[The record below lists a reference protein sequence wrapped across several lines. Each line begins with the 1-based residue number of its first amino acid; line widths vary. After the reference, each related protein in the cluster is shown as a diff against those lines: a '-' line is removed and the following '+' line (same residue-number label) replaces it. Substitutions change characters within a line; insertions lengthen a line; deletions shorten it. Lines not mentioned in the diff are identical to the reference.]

1 VAITHAI
8 ILFDG
13 TCAFCERSVRFI
25 ATRDHGYFKF
35 GASQNPEG
43 RALLAKHGTTRDA
56 ARSMILIEDGEIS
69 LQSTAVLKIARR
81 MTAPWR
87 WFAIFIWVPRPIRD
101 SLYRMVAAIRHRI
114 AGESNAC
121 EVPPP
126 EIRERLIT
134 P

>member
-1 VAITHAI
+1 MPAGGI

-13 TCAFCERSVRFI
+13 MCGFCERSVRFI

-43 RALLAKHGTTRDA
+43 QALLAKYGTTREA
-56 ARSMILIEDGEIS
+56 ARSMILIEDGEIF
-69 LQSTAVLKIARR
+69 LRSTAALKIARR

-87 WFAIFIWVPRPIRD
+87 WAVIFLYVPRPIRD
-101 SLYRMVAAIRHRI
+101 AIYRVIAAVRHRI
-114 AGESNAC
+114 AGRSNAC
-121 EVPPP
+121 EIPPP
-126 EIRERLIT
+126 EIRQRLIT

>member
-1 VAITHAI
+1 VAGAI

-43 RALLAKHGTTRDA
+43 QALLARYGTTRES
-56 ARSMILIEDGEIS
+56 ARSIILIEHGEIF
-69 LQSTAVLKIARR
+69 LRSTAVLKIAKR
-81 MTAPWR
+81 MPPPWR
-87 WFAIFIWVPRPIRD
+87 WAAILLLVPRPVRD
-101 SLYRMVAAIRHRI
+101 GVYRVVAAIRHRL

>member
-1 VAITHAI
+1 MPGGGI

-25 ATRDHGYFKF
+25 ATRDNGYFKF

-43 RALLAKHGTTRDA
+43 QALLAKYGTSRDS
-56 ARSMILIEDGEIS
+56 ARSIILIDDGKVS
-69 LQSTAVLKIARR
+69 LRSDAVLRISRR
-81 MTAPWR
+81 MSAPWR
-87 WFAIFIWVPRPIRD
+87 WAAIFLLLPRPIRD
-101 SLYRMVAAIRHRI
+101 AVYRVVAAVRHRI

-121 EVPPP
+121 EIPPP

-134 P
+134 S

>member
-1 VAITHAI
+1 MPGGGI

-13 TCAFCERSVRFI
+13 TCAFCERSVRFV
-25 ATRDHGYFKF
+25 ATRDNGYFKF

-43 RALLAKHGTTRDA
+43 QALLAKFGTSRDA

-69 LQSTAVLKIARR
+69 LRSTAVLKIARR

-87 WFAIFIWVPRPIRD
+87 WAAIFLWVPRPIRD
-101 SLYRMVAAIRHRI
+101 AIYRVVAAVRHRI
-114 AGESNAC
+114 AGPANAC
-121 EVPPP
+121 EIPPP
-126 EIRERLIT
+126 EIRKRLIT